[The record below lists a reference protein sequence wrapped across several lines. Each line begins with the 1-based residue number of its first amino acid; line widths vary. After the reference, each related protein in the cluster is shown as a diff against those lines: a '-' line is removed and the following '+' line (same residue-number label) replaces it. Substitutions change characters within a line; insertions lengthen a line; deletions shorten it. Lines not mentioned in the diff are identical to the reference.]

1 MQNRTILAVD
11 DTIENLDVLV
21 DLLSDYDVIDAT
33 SPTEALEIV
42 KEEKIDLILLDIMMP
57 QMDGFEVCRRL
68 KADPMTKDIPVIF
81 VTAKTDEE
89 SIEKAYDVG
98 GSDYITKPFLPK
110 ELLARVKK
118 ELRIIELIEKLNK
131 QATTD
136 PLTGVYN
143 RRFFMDSCQKNIALA
158 KRKKEPLSILMIDID
173 HFKQINDTYGHA
185 IGDEVIQKLSS
196 IMQESQ
202 RKSDVIAR
210 YGGEEFLILLPDT
223 PYESAK
229 EVAQKLRKKVE
240 ESFVET
246 HNDEKIRFSVSI
258 GVATINKE
266 DSCQKLMHNADKA
279 LYQAKESGR
288 NRVC

>member
-223 PYESAK
+223 PYERAK

-246 HNDEKIRFSVSI
+246 HNGKKVRFSVSI
-258 GVATINKE
+258 GVATIHKE
-266 DSCQKLMHNADKA
+266 DSYETLMHNADKA